1 MLAQPWPGN
10 VRELENAIEHAV
22 VFCAGETIEPENL
35 PMSLEAKSSQSS
47 PAVSPHPSAHA
58 DLPFRDAKARAL
70 ARFEEAYFREVLERA
85 EGNVSE
91 AARKAGLDRSNFRRA
106 ARRAGVYTRDDD

>member
-1 MLAQPWPGN
+1 

-22 VFCAGETIEPENL
+22 VFCAGETIETDHL
-35 PMSLEAKSSQSS
+35 PFSLESKL
-47 PAVSPHPSAHA
+47 VSMVPHGAAALDAYA

-70 ARFEEAYFREVLERA
+70 ANFETAYFRAVLDRA
-85 EGNVSE
+85 DGNVSE

-106 ARRAGVYTRDDD
+106 ARRAGVGTQDDD